1 MITNELNVGDS
12 VNVNCGTYVN
22 PGVLL
27 SVFKTLDGTTKVV
40 VEHTAEGGNFQLIYN
55 INKIVKVSHGLNFDM
70 MGG

>member
-1 MITNELNVGDS
+1 MIMNDFNIGDS
-12 VNVNCGTYVN
+12 VNVDCGTYVN

-27 SVFKTLDGTTKVV
+27 SVFRTLDGDKKVV
-40 VEHTAEGGNFQLIYN
+40 VEHTADGGNFQLIYN